1 MANITVSVYQAGRT
15 ATSSANYTDNK
26 TAATTGNTY
35 YIANNGHVGVI
46 LECTAG
52 GTATFVTTG
61 TIDSLSV
68 TDLTVTTTAAKVL
81 IWGGFPGTIYNDGNG
96 TMQVTVSAATNLFAF
111 RLA

>member
-35 YIANNGHVGVI
+35 YIANNGHVGLV

-52 GTATFVTTG
+52 GTATIVTTG
-61 TIDSLSV
+61 TIDSLAI
-68 TDLTVTTTAAKVL
+68 TDLTVTTTAAKIL
-81 IWGGFPGTIYNDGNG
+81 LWGGFPGTIYNDASGN
-96 TMQVTVSAATNLFAF
+96 MQVTVSANTNLFAF
-111 RLA
+111 RLS

>member
-1 MANITVSVYQAGRT
+1 MANVTVSVYQAARN

-35 YIANNGHVGVI
+35 YIANNGHVGLV

-52 GTATFVTTG
+52 GTATVVTTG
-61 TIDSLSV
+61 AIDGLSV
-68 TDLTVTTTAAKVL
+68 TDLTLTTTAAKVL
-81 IWGGFPGTIYNDGNG
+81 IWGGFPGTIYNDASGN
-96 TMQVTVSAATNLFAF
+96 MQVSVSAATNLFAF

>member
-68 TDLTVTTTAAKVL
+68 TDLTVTTTAAKIL
-81 IWGGFPGTIYNDGNG
+81 LWGGFPGTIYNDGNG